1 MDWDS
6 IYRRNVLPPWSIGAA
21 QPELAALI
29 DQGQVRGDVLDAGC
43 GHAELSLALAAR
55 GYTVVGLDASGT
67 AIAAATRAATERGLT
82 TASFARA
89 DVTDFAGYDERFTTV
104 MDSGLLHA
112 LPADRRQPYM
122 QSIHRA
128 AAPGAALYVL
138 AAALRPGA
146 DAHPGP
152 HGFTEDELRDTV
164 ATLWTVDW
172 VRPASLYANGLDG
185 SRVTGADDIPG
196 GDWKLPGLLLAA
208 HKS

>member
-1 MDWDS
+1 M
-6 IYRRNVLPPWSIGAA
+6 
-21 QPELAALI
+21 I
-29 DQGQVRGDVLDAGC
+29 DQGEVRGDVLDAGC
-43 GHAELSLALAAR
+43 SHAELSMALAAR

-67 AIAAATRAATERGLT
+67 AIAAATRAAAERGFT

-112 LPADRRQPYM
+112 LPADRRRRYM

-138 AAALRPGA
+138 AAARRPGA
-146 DAHPGP
+146 ADQPGP
-152 HGFTEDELRDTV
+152 HSFTEDELRDTV

-172 VRPASLYANGLDG
+172 VRSAALYANGLDG
-185 SRVTGADDIPG
+185 SRVAGADSTADG
-196 GDWKLPGLLLAA
+196 HVKLPRLLLAA